1 MQSYSLANVEQWLSL
16 LDTNK
21 PDIFGESPAHVS
33 NPRQEKIIADSPKMD
48 LKVMV

>member
-21 PDIFGESPAHVS
+21 PDIFGAGKESPANV
-33 NPRQEKIIADSPKMD
+33 
-48 LKVMV
+48 